1 MIKVKGGLIISG
13 ESILM
18 LGLFLTPFTSLRF
31 GFAGP
36 GELLILLSGFIA
48 LFSRNFLIRKDPR
61 LEVFYKFWIL
71 FLLTSLFGL
80 YYNNFFSYN
89 PSGTYESMIF
99 DLFSY
104 IFILLTI
111 ILIGHFAS
119 KDPDFSVSFFKK
131 LFTYWGVA
139 YVFLFAISFITPSI
153 FGMPLRYDIYFSPL
167 VENIHQAAM
176 ITCAMCFVMFYIG
189 IKSEGYLAKLFFFT
203 AAFLFAFMALTS
215 GSTKALLGVMVGSI
229 ICLIHFIGYRPTG
242 SSRVILNFITFF
254 VTFGFLLVFLSIYS
268 DELIYLAIQFF
279 TENDGADGSRQKIYT
294 SGFINGLNSPLVGF
308 GPGAHVPYK
317 GSFWDAHNSTLTIF
331 LQAGFIGVL
340 IFVWF
345 NLKVLQKLSIH
356 FALFGAIAAIGM
368 YVIGG
373 DILRRLPIWII
384 LIGIYYFSIYK
395 PYGSRNKLKMSKLN
409 DSIKQ

>member
-1 MIKVKGGLIISG
+1 MKSNLTISG
-13 ESILM
+13 QSILM

-36 GELLILLSGFIA
+36 GELLILLSCLVA
-48 LFSRNFLIRKDPR
+48 LFSGNFLIRTDSR
-61 LEVFYKFWIL
+61 LKVFYKFWFL
-71 FLLTSLFGL
+71 FLLVSSIGL
-80 YYNNFFSYN
+80 YYNNFFTHS
-89 PSGTYESMIF
+89 PSGTHESMIF

-111 ILIGHFAS
+111 IIIGHYAS
-119 KDPDFSVSFFKK
+119 NNPDFSVSFFKR
-131 LFTYWGVA
+131 LFTYWGIT
-139 YVFLFAISFITPSI
+139 YVVLFIVSFMTPSI

-176 ITCAMCFVMFYIG
+176 ITCTMCFVMLYLG
-189 IKSEGYLAKLFFFT
+189 IKSNGAFVKLFYIV
-203 AAFLFAFMALTS
+203 ASFLFAAMALTS
-215 GSTKALLGVMVGSI
+215 GSTKALLGVVVGSI
-229 ICLIHFIGYRPTG
+229 ICLVHFVGYRPTG
-242 SSRVILNFITFF
+242 KGRMIINFTSFF
-254 VTFGFLLVFLSIYS
+254 ISLAFMLVFLSIYF

-294 SGFINGLNSPLVGF
+294 SGFVNGLNSPYFGF

-345 NLKVLQKLSIH
+345 NIKVLQKLSIH

-373 DILRRLPIWII
+373 DILRRLPIWIV
-384 LIGIYYFSIYK
+384 LIGLYYFAVYK
-395 PYGSRNKLKMSKLN
+395 PWSSRIILK
-409 DSIKQ
+409 